1 MAGTTASTVVAWV
14 VNQEAAL
21 LVTSDYLSIML
32 ITEVSF
38 VARES
43 IVENRVSTL
52 NDRLNLCHAAASN
65 IGKAA
70 VKLLHIVG

>member
-14 VNQEAAL
+14 VNQEAAIL
-21 LVTSDYLSIML
+21 ITSNNLSMML

-52 NDRLNLCHAAASN
+52 NDRLNLCHAATSN
-65 IGKAA
+65 VGKAA
-70 VKLLHIVG
+70 VKLLHIAN